1 MYCLICTLGKS
12 PPVVTETVDYLN
24 RIRKLPDELHLI
36 SSSDPEVMEGMVLIE
51 EAIKNRFGGKIK
63 IVRNN
68 NIVEEK
74 DIEDKTTLV
83 KLMKKL
89 RKLIEEIKQK
99 NPNGEVY
106 AMLSG
111 GRKAEIVGFFSIA
124 QIAGITKIF
133 HVHSYSV
140 STINEKLER
149 NRALIKELA
158 KTKKKTEFYKA
169 NKKTFDEICF
179 PDPSTYKIVEIPVI
193 PIGISYTN
201 KLKETLRE
209 IKKNSPRWN
218 DMLKI
223 GYSAEILDML
233 KINNFL
239 DEVKGRLHL
248 KESAKDI
255 LEILED

>member
-1 MYCLICTLGKS
+1 MYYLICTLGKS

-24 RIRKLPDELHLI
+24 RIRKLPDEMHLI
-36 SSSDPEVMEGMVLIE
+36 ISSDPEVIEGKILIE
-51 EAIKNRFGGKIK
+51 EAIKNRFGRKIK
-63 IVRNN
+63 IFPYSM
-68 NIVEEK
+68 EEK
-74 DIEDKTTLV
+74 DIEDKKTLV
-83 KLMKKL
+83 KLMKNL
-89 RKLIEEIKQK
+89 RKLIEKIKQK

-111 GRKAEIVGFFSIA
+111 GRKTEIIGFFSIA

-158 KTKKKTEFYKA
+158 EVANKTEFYKA

-209 IKKNSPRWN
+209 IRDNSPSWN